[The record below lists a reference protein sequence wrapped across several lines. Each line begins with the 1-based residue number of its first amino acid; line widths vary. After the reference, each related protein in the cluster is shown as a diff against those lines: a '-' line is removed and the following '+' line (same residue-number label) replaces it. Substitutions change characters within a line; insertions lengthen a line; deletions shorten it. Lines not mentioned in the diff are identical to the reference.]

1 MKKIQYILSI
11 LFLALVAVSC
21 SNDLEIGSNQGY
33 LTLSINTTESTYM
46 PGTTRADAPED
57 YAPKT
62 LAVSAINEQG
72 KTVWSTEDYANSEA
86 YDGKIVLEEG
96 TYTIVAHSANWDK
109 GESNASIIKYCRMS
123 SIFTQSRVSHYFG
136 PLSQSLYPSCKYA
149 KFEAWQVG
157 PFES

>member
-1 MKKIQYILSI
+1 MSHSKNYIYSFPTGL
-11 LFLALVAVSC
+11 
-21 SNDLEIGSNQGY
+21 DGK
-33 LTLSINTTESTYM
+33 ESTCNAGALGLILGLGRS
-46 PGTTRADAPED
+46 PGEGNGSP
-57 YAPKT
+57 P
-62 LAVSAINEQG
+62 
-72 KTVWSTEDYANSEA
+72 
-86 YDGKIVLEEG
+86 VLLPGEFHKSHP
-96 TYTIVAHSANWDK
+96 ALK